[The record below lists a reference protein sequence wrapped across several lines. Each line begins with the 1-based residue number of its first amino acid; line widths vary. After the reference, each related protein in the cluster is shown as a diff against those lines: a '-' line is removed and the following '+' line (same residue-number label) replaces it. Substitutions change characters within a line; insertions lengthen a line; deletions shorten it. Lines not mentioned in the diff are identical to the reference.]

1 MGNAAR
7 RSLNDAEQYGAA
19 KLRLFRA
26 FDDIENM
33 MADGRRLLVNGDSL
47 EAATESLGVE

>member
-1 MGNAAR
+1 
-7 RSLNDAEQYGAA
+7 
-19 KLRLFRA
+19 
-26 FDDIENM
+26 M